1 MTDDQSADP
10 SPSPEA
16 NPARFE
22 EALAELEQLVE
33 QLERGDLTLEQ
44 SLAQFE
50 RGVGLAR
57 ECRDSLSAAEQKV
70 QVLLERAGEGEQ
82 LADFEAGDDE
92 QTATGGGDS

>member
-1 MTDDQSADP
+1 MSQDPPNDQPASD
-10 SPSPEA
+10 A

-22 EALAELEQLVE
+22 ESLAELEQLVE
-33 QLERGDLTLEQ
+33 QLERGDLTLEE

-57 ECRDSLSAAEQKV
+57 ECRESLSAAEQKV

-82 LADFEAGDDE
+82 LADFDTGGDE
-92 QTATGGGDS
+92 QADRDADS

>member
-1 MTDDQSADP
+1 MTDEQQPDQAP
-10 SPSPEA
+10 PAAA

-57 ECRDSLSAAEQKV
+57 ECRESLSAAEQKV
-70 QVLLERAGEGEQ
+70 QILLERAGEGEQ
-82 LADFEAGDDE
+82 LADFDTGADE
-92 QTATGGGDS
+92 QAPESDDS

>member
-1 MTDDQSADP
+1 MSDDEHNQQIPSAD
-10 SPSPEA
+10 A

-22 EALAELEQLVE
+22 EALRELEQLVE
-33 QLERGDLTLEQ
+33 QLEQGDLTLEQ

-70 QVLLERAGEGEQ
+70 QMLLEIEGEGEQ
-82 LADFEAGDDE
+82 LTDFESETDTETDADD
-92 QTATGGGDS
+92 S

>member
-1 MTDDQSADP
+1 MTDEQPSDETPSA
-10 SPSPEA
+10 EA

-57 ECRDSLSAAEQKV
+57 ECRESLSAAEQKV
-70 QVLLERAGEGEQ
+70 QILLERAGEGEQ
-82 LADFEAGDDE
+82 LADFEAGADE
-92 QTATGGGDS
+92 QAPDRDDDS